1 MQTPDSQSGHERVA
15 QFDGFFVG
23 FWGTW
28 VLHLGCELGFF
39 RALEEEEA
47 LSVRDLAE
55 RLGFEEDYVG
65 VWCRAANAYEI
76 LDQDAE
82 GRFSMGSGV
91 SEALEAAGPWAG
103 ALVHVSNRVCE
114 TLEAVFRGTAP
125 PESRFSLHQQMAQV
139 VRSSYQDLLCHQLPK
154 VPQVQAVLAGG
165 GRLLELGCGCGHGL
179 EILRRTHPLVEP
191 TGLEADYECA
201 REAERATRAVIVVG
215 TAEECRYESRFDVAL
230 FHRSLSYC
238 ESPEQAL
245 QRAVA
250 ALKPGGFLVVTLP
263 DDFPTTESALRTDRG
278 RVRMG
283 ERLFY
288 GMFLSPDPRYNPT
301 RGQVCEWLEKLP
313 VDEVAR
319 LEPEHV
325 RNFTLVFRRHSL

>member
-1 MQTPDSQSGHERVA
+1 MQTANSQIGHERVA
-15 QFDGFFVG
+15 QFDSFFVG

-28 VLHLGCELGFF
+28 VLHLGSELGFF
-39 RALEEEEA
+39 RALQEA
-47 LSVRDLAE
+47 ALPVWELAE
-55 RLGFEEDYVG
+55 RLGFEQDYVG

-82 GRFSMGSGV
+82 GRYSLASGV
-91 SEALEAAGPWAG
+91 AEALEAGGPWAG
-103 ALVHVSNRVCE
+103 ALVQVSNRVCE

-139 VRSSYQDLLCHQLPK
+139 VRSSYQDLLLHQLPRI
-154 VPQVQAVLAGG
+154 PEVQSVLTAG

-179 EILRRTHPLVEP
+179 EILRRVHPLVEP

-201 REAERATRAVIVVG
+201 REAERSTRAVIVVG
-215 TAEECRYESRFDVAL
+215 TAEDCRYESRFDVAL

-245 QRAVA
+245 GRAVA

-263 DDFPTTESALRTDRG
+263 DDFPTTEADLRTDRG
-278 RVRMG
+278 RARMG

-288 GMFLSPDPRYNPT
+288 GMFLAPDPRYNPT
-301 RGQVCEWLEKLP
+301 RGQVAEWLKGLAVE
-313 VDEVAR
+313 EVGQ
-319 LEPEHV
+319 LGPEHV
-325 RNFTLVFRRHSL
+325 RNFTLVYRRCAS